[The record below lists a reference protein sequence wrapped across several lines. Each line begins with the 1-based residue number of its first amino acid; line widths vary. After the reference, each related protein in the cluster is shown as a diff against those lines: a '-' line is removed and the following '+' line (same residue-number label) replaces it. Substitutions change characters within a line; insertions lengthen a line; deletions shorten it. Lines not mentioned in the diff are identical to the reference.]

1 MVHLLAAEA
10 PNEFFFPGDINEFYW
25 GLAAFTIVFGV
36 LAWKVFPIAGK
47 GLRDKA
53 DRIEAD
59 LAAANE
65 AQAAAD
71 AEAQALL
78 AKLGDAETDAA
89 AVVAEAR
96 STATKLEADAAAKAQ
111 ADAEA
116 LKARVAAEL
125 DAARGQATADLR
137 GELSK
142 QALAVA
148 EAVVGDNLDDATQ
161 VSLIEQ
167 YISQVG
173 ASS

>member
-25 GLAAFTIVFGV
+25 GLAAFSIVFGV

-53 DRIEAD
+53 DRIEAE
-59 LAAANE
+59 LAAADE
-65 AQAAAD
+65 ARNAAD

-78 AKLGDAETDAA
+78 AKLGDADADAA
-89 AVVAEAR
+89 AVISEAR
-96 STATKLEADAAAKAQ
+96 STAAKLEADAADKAR

-116 LKARVAAEL
+116 LKARVAAEIEI
-125 DAARGQATADLR
+125 ARGQATADLR
-137 GELSK
+137 SEMSK

-148 EAVVGDNLDDATQ
+148 EAVVGANLDDATQ
-161 VSLIEQ
+161 AGLIEQ
-167 YISQVG
+167 YISRVG
-173 ASS
+173 VSS